1 MYNVQLSEFWK
12 QRCLKE
18 TIHNAP
24 YLFDDENESAD
35 VASVVSSRA
44 PSQLST
50 TSTVTQQKV
59 RAAAP
64 PFALPHAP
72 PLLSPST
79 PPTEILVPVLPQ
91 VEELTRKLEEERK
104 KRVEVEQMLA
114 SFQDGGKS

>member
-59 RAAAP
+59 
-64 PFALPHAP
+64 
-72 PLLSPST
+72 
-79 PPTEILVPVLPQ
+79 
-91 VEELTRKLEEERK
+91 EELTRKLEEERK